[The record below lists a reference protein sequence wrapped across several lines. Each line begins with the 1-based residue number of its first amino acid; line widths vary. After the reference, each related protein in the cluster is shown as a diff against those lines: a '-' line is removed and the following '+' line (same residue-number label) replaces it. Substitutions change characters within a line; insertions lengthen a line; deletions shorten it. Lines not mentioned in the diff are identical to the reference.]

1 MTRKIRP
8 APLDVPLGLRQLR
21 VRIRLR
27 LRLDLLR
34 LFPGRFQRPGSL
46 GAPLHGMAH
55 AFHLFHQPP
64 HVLAKGRILSGPF
77 LFFLPAG
84 GAFLQ
89 RCLRLFGTGLQLAVL
104 FVQLIDQLPLTAQN
118 FDQIRP
124 AQLAQFFIVHRKFIP
139 LLEL

>member
-1 MTRKIRP
+1 M
-8 APLDVPLGLRQLR
+8 
-21 VRIRLR
+21 
-27 LRLDLLR
+27 
-34 LFPGRFQRPGSL
+34 
-46 GAPLHGMAH
+46 
-55 AFHLFHQPP
+55 QPP
-64 HVLAKGRILSGPF
+64 HVLAKGRILFGPF

-124 AQLAQFFIVHRKFIP
+124 AQLAQFFIVHRKSFP
-139 LLEL
+139 CWSFEVTSRLTKRETPKSRHGSGPELRV